1 MNGVVPEHYA
11 LRVKFECSE
20 KDEYWCEIVCKFT
33 FFPVTLKQI
42 LYDCFISCEIDTDT
56 SICKTYTRKG
66 RYVSKIYDLDG
77 DLQLRFYHGTNNK
90 WTFEDLD
97 TFIEAVLKIMDN
109 DYTKASI
116 LLEA

>member
-1 MNGVVPEHYA
+1 MSVPEHYS

-33 FFPVTLKQI
+33 FFPDTLKQI
-42 LYDCFISCEIDTDT
+42 LYSCFNSRELLDTDM
-56 SICKTYTRKG
+56 SICQTYTREN
-66 RYVSKIYDLDG
+66 RYVSNIYELDG

-90 WTFEDLD
+90 WTFEDID

-109 DYTKASI
+109 DYVRASI
-116 LLEA
+116 CLEV